1 MATPT
6 PGTGRRWT
14 SHRRRWM
21 VGVVVGALAVSGT
34 LQTTGAGAADTAA
47 STATTLTEA
56 HLTLSVWKHHYESA
70 VGVIVGDIFIVVA
83 TGEKESKNPTKKSEE
98 AALSHCQK
106 WLDNAKKIPNEV
118 PKIPVPSAQE
128 NWHDLIQ
135 TSIVASSACVA
146 AISRGSTS
154 AAHKFLA
161 ILSQAESYG
170 HRLIRQ
176 LKSPKG

>member
-1 MATPT
+1 M
-6 PGTGRRWT
+6 
-14 SHRRRWM
+14 
-21 VGVVVGALAVSGT
+21 
-34 LQTTGAGAADTAA
+34 
-47 STATTLTEA
+47 
-56 HLTLSVWKHHYESA
+56 
-70 VGVIVGDIFIVVA
+70 IVGDIFIVVA
-83 TGEKESKNPTKKSEE
+83 TGKGVRRIPPRR
-98 AALSHCQK
+98 ARRPRLSHCQK